1 MLPFLSEYL
10 TQYWGPFR
18 LLSSFLI
25 LIGIGSCLAALL
37 CFTLLPKLWD
47 RLPHD
52 GGKAFVMGSEAAK
65 GKPTGAGI
73 ILVNI
78 FTLVTLL
85 VLPLHWRF
93 VGILACLYFCMMTGY
108 LDDRSEK
115 PWGRLKKGLL
125 DAVAVLAAAT
135 LLSRGKDVTI
145 WVPLFKGSAPG
156 GGYVIPVA
164 IYIPCAAFLLWISI
178 NAVNCS
184 DGVDGL
190 TGSLSLMTL
199 FIIGIF
205 LYGVTGHKVMAE
217 YLLLPHYTDGAHWAT
232 MSFIACG
239 MLAGYLWH
247 NAKPSSVLMG
257 DAGSRFLGLLIGLA
271 SLASGNPF
279 MLLIVATM
287 LLLNGCIGL
296 IKITVLQQLKRL
308 GYDIRQPL
316 SNVPNPINPK
326 NFATDEEVKKQ
337 IGFVRFLHRY
347 RFPIHDHC
355 RKNLKWSDTQVL
367 VRFMLL
373 QALVTPFLIL
383 LFIKLR

>member
-1 MLPFLSEYL
+1 
-10 TQYWGPFR
+10 
-18 LLSSFLI
+18 
-25 LIGIGSCLAALL
+25 
-37 CFTLLPKLWD
+37 
-47 RLPHD
+47 
-52 GGKAFVMGSEAAK
+52 
-65 GKPTGAGI
+65 
-73 ILVNI
+73 
-78 FTLVTLL
+78 
-85 VLPLHWRF
+85 
-93 VGILACLYFCMMTGY
+93 
-108 LDDRSEK
+108 
-115 PWGRLKKGLL
+115 
-125 DAVAVLAAAT
+125 
-135 LLSRGKDVTI
+135 
-145 WVPLFKGSAPG
+145 
-156 GGYVIPVA
+156 
-164 IYIPCAAFLLWISI
+164 
-178 NAVNCS
+178 
-184 DGVDGL
+184 
-190 TGSLSLMTL
+190 
-199 FIIGIF
+199 
-205 LYGVTGHKVMAE
+205 
-217 YLLLPHYTDGAHWAT
+217 
-232 MSFIACG
+232 
-239 MLAGYLWH
+239 
-247 NAKPSSVLMG
+247 MG

-296 IKITVLQQLKRL
+296 IKITILQQLKRL